1 VTYLEA
7 YGGVQVD
14 FEGVANG
21 AYANHHPY
29 VEGDSYIGLGIFRG
43 WYYMY
48 QGKPIPFNYEI
59 PIWKD
64 YELFAVW
71 KTDGF
76 KVTYS
81 AGDGSGTVP
90 TDIDSYELGTFTR
103 AEQAGSGLIPPAGEL
118 FYAWLNSIDGVL
130 YYPGNLVPVDGN
142 LTLTAQFAPE
152 SELVTI
158 TYVENYEE
166 STTTFVVRA
175 IPGTVI
181 SLAGDSIFPDPGTGA
196 TLIGWNTQADGGGID
211 HALNEYNFTVPANGI
226 TLYGVWERTA
236 FTVIYDPGTQGTWT
250 TASDTHTGLSLGDA
264 TPDHSCDPDTDHNPG
279 YTFAG
284 WLPDVAATVTS
295 NATYVAQWDAID
307 YTVTYDVNGGNPAI
321 TDPGNPYNV
330 GETVVVVS
338 NVPSKTGYTFAGWLY
353 GGDIYLGSN
362 VFVMPAADVTLVA
375 QWTQDKYTVTYLP
388 GTQGTFAAQST
399 SNLVYGATTPTAP
412 ATTGEPGWTFDRWDP
427 VRSATVTGDT
437 IYTALW
443 TQIKYTVTYAPGAH
457 GTFAAQ
463 VTTGLVYG
471 DATPAAP
478 TVTGAAGWTFS
489 GWSPTVASTVTATVT
504 YTAQWTAIDYR
515 VTYNP
520 NGATGA
526 VFTDSTLY
534 HVNDIVTVQG
544 QGSFA
549 KYGYYFY
556 GWSENPSATVAT
568 YEAGDTFSMP
578 AADVELF
585 ALWAPL
591 SSIIVSFN
599 PNGGGTPNPVSKPV
613 TFDSPYGTLATTSR
627 SGYTFDGWFTEA
639 TGGSQVTDATIVT
652 NALNHTLY
660 AHWTA
665 LGYTVTFNANGGSTP
680 NPTSKPVVFDSQYGS
695 LATTSRS
702 GYTFAGWYTAATGG
716 TRVLDST
723 IVRIAGDH
731 TLYARW
737 TSNYTPPPVP
747 ATYTVT
753 YAPGEHGTFTAQTTS
768 GLSYGVATPAAPAT
782 PAATGWKFVGW
793 TPTVQATVTGSVTYT
808 ATWEPA
814 TFTVTFVDD
823 DGTVLKTEEVVYG
836 KDATPPTTPTRE
848 GRHFVGWDGN
858 YTNVTTDITVKA
870 KYEDDTVPEPEPPII
885 VTPDPP
891 TPTTG
896 AWALWNLILSI
907 VGGILAIIVFAVYFF
922 RRNKDE
928 ENQRGQEAE
937 QSRRQ
942 KRLIWR
948 VLSIVLAIIAFI
960 IFFLTEDMRL
970 PMIWVDMWTIAHVII
985 FLLQIVF
992 SIVAAFRKT
1001 KEDDESQQRTY
1012 SGVPAK

>member
-1 VTYLEA
+1 
-7 YGGVQVD
+7 
-14 FEGVANG
+14 
-21 AYANHHPY
+21 
-29 VEGDSYIGLGIFRG
+29 
-43 WYYMY
+43 MY

-76 KVTYS
+76 KVTYD
-81 AGDGSGTVP
+81 AGLGSGTVP

-142 LTLTAQFAPE
+142 LTLTAQFALE

-158 TYVENYEE
+158 TYVENYSG
-166 STTTFVVRA
+166 STSTFVVHA

-181 SLAGDSIFPDPGTGA
+181 TLAGEVFTRPGTGN
-196 TLIGWNTQADGGGID
+196 TLIGWNTQADKSGTD
-211 HALNEYNFTVPANGI
+211 HALNEFGFIVPTSGI
-226 TLYGVWERTA
+226 TLYGVW
-236 FTVIYDPGTQGTWT
+236 DK
-250 TASDTHTGLSLGDA
+250 
-264 TPDHSCDPDTDHNPG
+264 TD
-279 YTFAG
+279 F
-284 WLPDVAATVTS
+284 
-295 NATYVAQWDAID
+295 
-307 YTVTYDVNGGNPAI
+307 TVTYDVDGDI
-321 TDPGNPYNV
+321 ISIIDPDSPYNT
-330 GETVVVVS
+330 GETVLVVGD
-338 NVPSKTGYTFAGWLY
+338 VPSKAGYTFAGWLY
-353 GGDIYLGSN
+353 DGDIYLGGDY
-362 VFVMPAADVTLVA
+362 FVMPAANVTLVA
-375 QWTQDKYTVTYLP
+375 QWTQDKYTVTYAPGDHGTFTSQVTTNLVYGTTTPDAPVSVTGEPGWTFTGWSPTPTTTVTGDATYTAQWIQDQYSVAYTSGDHGTFGVVVILNLVYGVTTPEPPEVTGDLGWTFTGWDPEPTPTVTGNATYVAQWTQDKYTVTYLP
-388 GTQGTFAAQST
+388 GAQGTFAAQST
-399 SNLVYGATTPTAP
+399 PNLIYG
-412 ATTGEPGWTFDRWDP
+412 
-427 VRSATVTGDT
+427 V
-437 IYTALW
+437 
-443 TQIKYTVTYAPGAH
+443 
-457 GTFAAQ
+457 
-463 VTTGLVYG
+463 
-471 DATPAAP
+471 ATPAAP
-478 TVTGAAGWTFS
+478 TVTGNLGWTFA

-504 YTAQWTAIDYR
+504 YTAQWTANDYH

-526 VFTDSTLY
+526 VFTDSSFY
-534 HVNDIVTVQG
+534 HVNDIVTVHG

-568 YEAGDTFSMP
+568 YEAGDTFLMP
-578 AADVELF
+578 AADVELY

-591 SSIIVSFN
+591 SSIVVTFN
-599 PNGGGTPNPVSKPV
+599 PNGGGTPSPVSKPV

-639 TGGSQVTDATIVT
+639 TGGILVTDATIVT
-652 NALNHTLY
+652 NASNHTLF

-695 LATTSRS
+695 LATTTRS
-702 GYTFAGWYTAATGG
+702 GYTFTGWYTAATGG

-747 ATYTVT
+747 QTYTVT
-753 YAPGEHGTFTAQTTS
+753 YQPGEHGTFAPQTTS
-768 GLSYGVATPAAPAT
+768 GLSYGTATPAAPAIT
-782 PAATGWKFVGW
+782 AATGWKFVGW

-808 ATWEPA
+808 ATWEQA

-836 KDATPPTTPTRE
+836 TDATPPTTPTRE
-848 GRHFVGWDGN
+848 GRHFVGWDGD
-858 YTNVTTDITVKA
+858 YTNVTSDITVKA
-870 KYEDDTVPEPEPPII
+870 QLEDDEKS
-885 VTPDPP
+885 PDPP
-891 TPTTG
+891 IPEPG
-896 AWALWNLILSI
+896 GWALWNLILSI
-907 VGGILAIIVFAVYFF
+907 LGGILAIIVFAAYFF

-928 ENQRGQEAE
+928 EDRQGQETE

-942 KRLIWR
+942 KRFIWR
-948 VLSIVLAIIAFI
+948 VLSIVLAIFAFI
-960 IFFLTEDMRL
+960 FFFLTEDIHL
-970 PMIWVDMWTIAHVII
+970 IMILVDWWTIVHAII
-985 FLLQIVF
+985 LLVQGVF
-992 SIVAAFRKT
+992 TIIAIRRKT
-1001 KEDDESQQRTY
+1001 KEDDEGQQRTY